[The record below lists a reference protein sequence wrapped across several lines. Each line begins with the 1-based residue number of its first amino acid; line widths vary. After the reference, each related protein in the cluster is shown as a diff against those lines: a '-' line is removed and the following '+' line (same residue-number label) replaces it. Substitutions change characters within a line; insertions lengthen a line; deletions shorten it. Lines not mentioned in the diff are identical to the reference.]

1 MKLLVYPYTRIITL
15 KYLQNKGLSQPFIDD
30 VLEGL
35 PHSILYQAG
44 FPHNNLRIMGEKNE
58 PIEKLIEKL
67 EIDRNFRKIRGAK
80 KVVIVHHSQDYKEF
94 FAPTYIELGEIEELG
109 DEDYKIFVD
118 GIQKIMNKKEESQ

>member
-80 KVVIVHHSQDYKEF
+80 KVVIVHH
-94 FAPTYIELGEIEELG
+94 
-109 DEDYKIFVD
+109 
-118 GIQKIMNKKEESQ
+118 